1 MGGFMQKLLF
11 IAAALLLLA
20 GPGVASAADP
30 AEVRITQAVVRL
42 PDVSTYLNI
51 RDDAGNPVAGIAAP
65 KVTASLGGKPLTVR
79 SIQPVSREDS
89 IAYVFVVDISRS
101 LAPHFTDLKRT
112 LGEWMKDL
120 GPGDRASLWT
130 LGDKVTKLVDY
141 TGNVAEL
148 QGALATLSATDGNT
162 MLYKGLKRALD
173 ETRRS
178 DEALPARRVIVV
190 LTDGMDDE
198 VGATTRDEVTEDLKR
213 DPVPIHAVVYNT
225 PKGKRGVEALRV
237 MGGFTRASGGELV
250 VDGGKGLS
258 EAALSTRRAIHGGLK
273 VVMSCPD
280 CVADGAPQHLDL
292 TMAVGERRLTSAG
305 TDVRMVAGPKPVAS
319 PSPVAEPK
327 SQAVADPAFPAWYA
341 WAGGAAVLVLGGAGL
356 VFARRRPA
364 LEPNPRIFPVVI
376 PQPMVPTNVIGRP
389 DPVIPVGVTGTIPRP
404 SPVPGLPLRLVPVGK
419 SAMSTVEIDIHERLS
434 IGRGRGND
442 VVVPDETA
450 SGSHCQLIRAG
461 ERVMVE
467 DVGSANGT
475 WVNGVRLQAHQ
486 TLNVGDIITVG
497 KTELRFVRV

>member
-1 MGGFMQKLLF
+1 MRNIILM
-11 IAAALLLLA
+11 AAAILPLA
-20 GPGVASAADP
+20 VPGMALAADP
-30 AEVRITQAVVRL
+30 AEVRMTQAVIRL
-42 PDVSTYLNI
+42 PDVSAYLTV
-51 RDDAGNPVAGIAAP
+51 RDDAGNPVTGIVAP
-65 KVTASLGGKPLTVR
+65 KVTASLGAKPLTVR
-79 SIQPVSREDS
+79 SVQPILREDP
-89 IAYVFVVDISRS
+89 IAYVFMVDISRS
-101 LAPHFTDLKRT
+101 LAPHFGDLKRT
-112 LGEWMKDL
+112 LGEWMKDI

-141 TGNVAEL
+141 TGNSAEL
-148 QGALATLSATDGNT
+148 QGALANLAASDGNT
-162 MLYKGLKRALD
+162 MLYKGVKRALD
-173 ETRRS
+173 EARRS
-178 DEALPARRVIVV
+178 DDGLPARRVIVV

-198 VGATTRDEVTEDLKR
+198 VGATTRDEVAEDLKR

-225 PKGKRGVEALRV
+225 PKGKRGTDALRV

-273 VVMSCPD
+273 VIMSCAE

-305 TDVRMVAGPKPVAS
+305 TDVRMIAGPKPAAS
-319 PSPVAEPK
+319 PSPAAEPK
-327 SQAVADPAFPAWYA
+327 SQAVADPAFPSWYA
-341 WAGGAAVLVLGGAGL
+341 WAGGAAALLLGGAGL
-356 VFARRRPA
+356 VFIRRRPA
-364 LEPNPRIFPVVI
+364 AVPMPPPI
-376 PQPMVPTNVIGRP
+376 PQPRPPIPSILVLPTRPIDVVPHPT
-389 DPVIPVGVTGTIPRP
+389 
-404 SPVPGLPLRLVPVGK
+404 PVPGLALRLVPVGK
-419 SAMSTVEIDIHERLS
+419 SAMSTVETDIHERLS

-461 ERVMVE
+461 DRVMVE

-475 WVNGVRLQAHQ
+475 WVNGVRLQSHQ
-486 TLNVGDIITVG
+486 TLSPGDIITVG